1 MFIGGGASAL
11 PSAAAC
17 PYRVNKLAPPDPQT
31 TITGS
36 SMDLTSYSSA
46 APEQPLNLLFIHH
59 SVGGQLLADAG
70 PAEPTGAAGEAR
82 LSIHRTHPNGGGL
95 RTSLES
101 QRYLVHEASY
111 SSIIG
116 QKTDLFDW
124 LPKFRAQMPR
134 ILATGHQDQLLAQ
147 ARNHV
152 VLFKS
157 CFPNSA
163 FKPDRADT
171 GNPAGPALTLPN
183 ARATLRA
190 VRDELAKHPDVLFV
204 YLTAPPLLAR
214 STSEPQWKRAAKKLL
229 GRTTRDVEQ
238 VAAAAGARTF
248 NNWVKSPDGWLKGY
262 SHRNIVVF
270 DYFDLLTGEG
280 KSNFLQF
287 PSEGGRDDHPSAEGQ
302 QRVTAALVPFLNRAV
317 RYAGITDH
325 PVRQGS
331 ALSQP

>member
-1 MFIGGGASAL
+1 
-11 PSAAAC
+11 
-17 PYRVNKLAPPDPQT
+17 
-31 TITGS
+31 
-36 SMDLTSYSSA
+36 MDLTAYSNA

-59 SVGGQLLADAG
+59 SVGGQLLADTG
-70 PAEPTGAAGEAR
+70 PAEAAGEAR

-95 RTSLES
+95 RTSLEG
-101 QRYLVHEASY
+101 QHYLVHEASY

-134 ILATGHQDQLLAQ
+134 ILTTGHQDQLLAQ

-163 FKPDRADT
+163 FKPDRADK
-171 GNPAGPALTLPN
+171 GDPAGPALTVSN
-183 ARATLRA
+183 AKATLRA

-204 YLTAPPLLAR
+204 YLTAPPLLAMG
-214 STSEPQWKRAAKKLL
+214 TSEPLWKQAAKKLL

-238 VAAAAGARTF
+238 VAAAGARIF

-280 KSNFLQF
+280 KSNFLQY
-287 PSEGGRDDHPSAEGQ
+287 PSEGGRDNHPSAEGQ
-302 QRVTAALVPFLNRAV
+302 HRAASQLVPLLNRAV
-317 RYAGITDH
+317 RYAGIANS
-325 PVRQGS
+325 PS
-331 ALSQP
+331 AGHADA